1 YFDTEP
7 FVFYDRGAPVTSKSA
22 TGNSLWIENIG
33 FTEEVNQGSLNSLI
47 VFGSGTMFMADNFIS
62 GTQITSIQ
70 IGNGN
75 LETNNLH
82 FYGNEEEFDVGYF
95 GIYYCESHPE
105 AFADVTISVYQDRII
120 QFLINPRNPMNCPV
134 TLKITKGIY
143 NGSADGNGTI
153 TDEVLIYNKSIP
165 MPDSRYYKLLSITPS
180 FRCRAQTTK
189 NNCTTM
195 STRRVPCAW
204 CPGTNICVL
213 RTSSRACQD
222 RTVTSRRNDGAN
234 EISTGVH

>member
-1 YFDTEP
+1 
-7 FVFYDRGAPVTSKSA
+7 
-22 TGNSLWIENIG
+22 
-33 FTEEVNQGSLNSLI
+33 
-47 VFGSGTMFMADNFIS
+47 MADNFIS

-70 IGNGN
+70 IGNSN

-82 FYGNEEEFDVGYF
+82 YYGNEEEFDVDYSD
-95 GIYYCESHPE
+95 IYYCESHPE

-120 QFLINPRNPMNCPV
+120 QFLINPIDDFIWKLAAMLTQEYFRNPMNCPI

-143 NGSADGNGTI
+143 DGSKDGNGNI

-165 MPDSRYYKLLSITPS
+165 MPDSRYFKFLSITPS
-180 FRCRAQTTK
+180 FRCRAQTTE

-195 STRRVPCAW
+195 STHRVPCAW

-222 RTVTSRRNDGAN
+222 QTVITRRNDGAN
-234 EISTGVH
+234 KLLTGVH